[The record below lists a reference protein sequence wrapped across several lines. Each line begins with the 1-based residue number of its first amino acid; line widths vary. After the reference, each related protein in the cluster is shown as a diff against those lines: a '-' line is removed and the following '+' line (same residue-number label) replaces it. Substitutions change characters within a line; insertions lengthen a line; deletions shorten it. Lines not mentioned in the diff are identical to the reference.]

1 MTLATSAYTAPLG
14 NPALHFELTRLAAA
28 NMGVCMSTAMAS
40 GALGVKDHADMINR
54 CRSCPFAQACLEALA
69 EGQVPAECGNRSL
82 LFQLA
87 G

>member
-1 MTLATSAYTAPLG
+1 MTLATPAYAAPLG

-40 GALGVKDHADMINR
+40 GALSAKDHADMIAR
-54 CRSCPFAQACLEALA
+54 CRSCPFACECIEALA
-69 EGQVPAECGNRSL
+69 EGQVPAACANRSM
-82 LFQLA
+82 LFGLA